1 MFECKYKLELE
12 DNLVSAKYV
21 YKSQRRVKDKV
32 IAFLIPILLVSVVAM
47 LVYDII
53 LDKSIIW
60 DTILLVALVFLQ
72 GMYLYIPISLKRSQ
86 KKAFYLQKLDTM
98 DYFIAKIDDNLCV
111 EAVYKDDKE
120 QYKNTHNL
128 RALTSYIEDENR
140 LIMVFNNVEFVCI
153 RKENLKGGLE
163 NLKNHLEKA
172 MSKQMKNKK

>member
-12 DNLVSAKYV
+12 DNLISAKYV
-21 YKSQRRVKDKV
+21 YKSQRRTKDKV
-32 IAFLIPILLVSVVAM
+32 IAVLIPILLISVIAM

-53 LDKSIIW
+53 LNKSIVW
-60 DTILLVALVFLQ
+60 DVILLVALVFLQ
-72 GMYLYIPISLKRSQ
+72 GMYWYIPIALKKSQ
-86 KKAFYLQKLDTM
+86 NKSFYSQKLDTM
-98 DYFIAKIDDNLCV
+98 DYYIAKIDENLCV

-128 RALTSYIEDENR
+128 RTLTSYIEDENR

-153 RKENLKGGLE
+153 RKANLKGGLE
-163 NLKNHLEKA
+163 NFKNHLEKV